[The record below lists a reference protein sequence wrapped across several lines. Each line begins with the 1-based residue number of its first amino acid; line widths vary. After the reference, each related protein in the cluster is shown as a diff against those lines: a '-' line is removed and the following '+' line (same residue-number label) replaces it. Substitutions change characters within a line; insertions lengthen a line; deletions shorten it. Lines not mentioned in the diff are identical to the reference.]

1 MGHGDLRFLHARAQ
15 RPRSAGRHQEGI
27 SRQARADPQHALGRR
42 AWLARAARGR
52 RRLHHQGQ
60 RAAGAHHRR
69 AQGRERRQ
77 VCFRVARGNPR
88 LGMLQRPAEG
98 AAREAVRSRV
108 SRHVAARHRQADQ
121 RDRPRDGPFAFDR
134 KHLSHAHPAQA
145 RPRQQRGARALR
157 SPAPA
162 RRLETMSEAATVAR
176 NAPES
181 EPFTPE
187 AQTDSTPQAKILLVD
202 DEPKSLFA
210 LQELLSTLGQN
221 LMIAQS
227 GEEALRLALRNDFA
241 VILLDVRM
249 PGIDGFETARMIRN
263 RERSRLTPIIFLTAA
278 ADEMSSM
285 FRGYEAGA
293 VDYLQKPV
301 VPEILKAKVAVFV
314 ELFRKS
320 ERLRESEE
328 KLRRLAA
335 HLISVR
341 EEERAHIAREIHDE
355 LGQVLTGLKT
365 EVTWLAKR
373 LREKPLIEKTDS
385 MCKLIDTTVQTVRKI
400 ATGLR
405 PGMLDDM
412 GIIAAVGWQ
421 VKEFQKRTSIRCRA
435 KLPPEVKL
443 DIDVSTT
450 MFRIFQEILTN
461 VARHSRAT
469 RVDMELTIAEDK
481 VALEVVDNGV
491 GIADSD
497 LNGKKSLGLLGMHE
511 RALLFGGEVKITGTP
526 GHGTRVSV
534 NIPIRQRS

>member
-1 MGHGDLRFLHARAQ
+1 
-15 RPRSAGRHQEGI
+15 
-27 SRQARADPQHALGRR
+27 
-42 AWLARAARGR
+42 
-52 RRLHHQGQ
+52 
-60 RAAGAHHRR
+60 
-69 AQGRERRQ
+69 
-77 VCFRVARGNPR
+77 
-88 LGMLQRPAEG
+88 
-98 AAREAVRSRV
+98 
-108 SRHVAARHRQADQ
+108 
-121 RDRPRDGPFAFDR
+121 
-134 KHLSHAHPAQA
+134 
-145 RPRQQRGARALR
+145 
-157 SPAPA
+157 
-162 RRLETMSEAATVAR
+162 MSEAATAAR
-176 NAPES
+176 SAAVPEGLSPEVTS
-181 EPFTPE
+181 E
-187 AQTDSTPQAKILLVD
+187 AAPQAKILLVD

-227 GEEALRLALRNDFA
+227 GEEALRLALKNDFA

-249 PGIDGFETARMIRN
+249 PGIDGFETARLIRS

-278 ADEMSSM
+278 ADEMGSM
-285 FRGYEAGA
+285 FRGYEVGA

-301 VPEILKAKVAVFV
+301 VPEILKSKVAVFV
-314 ELFRKS
+314 ELHRKS
-320 ERLRESEE
+320 ERLKESED

-355 LGQVLTGLKT
+355 LGQVLTGLKM

-373 LREKPLIEKTDS
+373 LREKPLVEKTDS

-405 PGMLDDM
+405 PEMLDDM
-412 GIIAAVGWQ
+412 GLIAAVAWQ
-421 VKEFQKRTSIRCRA
+421 AKEFQKRTGIRCRA

-469 RVDMELTIAEDK
+469 RVDMELGVNDER
-481 VALEVVDNGV
+481 VSLEVIDNGV

-511 RALLFGGEVKITGTP
+511 RALLFGGEVKITGTA

-534 NIPIRQRS
+534 SIPLRQRT

>member
-1 MGHGDLRFLHARAQ
+1 MSDAAAVARAVTE
-15 RPRSAGRHQEGI
+15 PEGFVGE
-27 SRQARADPQHALGRR
+27 PQ
-42 AWLARAARGR
+42 
-52 RRLHHQGQ
+52 
-60 RAAGAHHRR
+60 
-69 AQGRERRQ
+69 
-77 VCFRVARGNPR
+77 P
-88 LGMLQRPAEG
+88 
-98 AAREAVRSRV
+98 
-108 SRHVAARHRQADQ
+108 
-121 RDRPRDGPFAFDR
+121 
-134 KHLSHAHPAQA
+134 
-145 RPRQQRGARALR
+145 
-157 SPAPA
+157 
-162 RRLETMSEAATVAR
+162 EAA
-176 NAPES
+176 
-181 EPFTPE
+181 
-187 AQTDSTPQAKILLVD
+187 PQAKILLVD

-227 GEEALRLALRNDFA
+227 GEEALRLALKNDFA

-249 PGIDGFETARMIRN
+249 PGMDGFETARMIRT

-293 VDYLQKPV
+293 VDYLPKPV

-355 LGQVLTGLKT
+355 LGQVLTGLKM

-373 LREKPLIEKTDS
+373 LKERPLIEKTDS

-405 PGMLDDM
+405 PEMLDDM
-412 GIIAAVGWQ
+412 GLVAAVAWQ
-421 VKEFQKRTSIRCRA
+421 AKDFQKRTGIRCRT
-435 KLPPEVKL
+435 KLPGENVKL
-443 DIDVSTT
+443 DADVSTT

-469 RVDMELTIAEDK
+469 RVDLELSVNEGS
-481 VALEVVDNGV
+481 VALEVIDNGV
-491 GIADSD
+491 GIADAE

-511 RALLFGGEVKITGTP
+511 RALLFGGEVKITGTA

-534 NIPIRQRS
+534 SIPMRERA

>member
-1 MGHGDLRFLHARAQ
+1 MND
-15 RPRSAGRHQEGI
+15 
-27 SRQARADPQHALGRR
+27 
-42 AWLARAARGR
+42 
-52 RRLHHQGQ
+52 
-60 RAAGAHHRR
+60 
-69 AQGRERRQ
+69 
-77 VCFRVARGNPR
+77 
-88 LGMLQRPAEG
+88 
-98 AAREAVRSRV
+98 AV
-108 SRHVAARHRQADQ
+108 
-121 RDRPRDGPFAFDR
+121 
-134 KHLSHAHPAQA
+134 
-145 RPRQQRGARALR
+145 
-157 SPAPA
+157 
-162 RRLETMSEAATVAR
+162 TVAR
-176 NAPES
+176 LAAEPEGFS
-181 EPFTPE
+181 TETP
-187 AQTDSTPQAKILLVD
+187 ADSAPQAKILLVD

-210 LQELLSTLGQN
+210 LQELLSTLVQN

-227 GEEALRLALRNDFA
+227 GEEARRLAMKNDFA

-249 PGIDGFETARMIRN
+249 PGIDGFETARLIRS

-278 ADEMSSM
+278 ADEMTSM

-355 LGQVLTGLKT
+355 LGQVLTGLKM

-405 PGMLDDM
+405 PEMLDDM
-412 GIIAAVGWQ
+412 GLVAAVGWQ
-421 VKEFQKRTSIRCRA
+421 AKEFQKRTGIRCRA

-443 DIDVSTT
+443 DMDVSTT

-469 RVDMELTIAEDK
+469 RVDIELIVNEDR
-481 VALEVVDNGV
+481 VGLEVTDNGV

-511 RALLFGGEVKITGTP
+511 RALLFGGEVRITGTP

-534 NIPIRQRS
+534 SIPVKPKA

>member
-1 MGHGDLRFLHARAQ
+1 
-15 RPRSAGRHQEGI
+15 
-27 SRQARADPQHALGRR
+27 
-42 AWLARAARGR
+42 
-52 RRLHHQGQ
+52 
-60 RAAGAHHRR
+60 
-69 AQGRERRQ
+69 
-77 VCFRVARGNPR
+77 
-88 LGMLQRPAEG
+88 
-98 AAREAVRSRV
+98 
-108 SRHVAARHRQADQ
+108 
-121 RDRPRDGPFAFDR
+121 
-134 KHLSHAHPAQA
+134 
-145 RPRQQRGARALR
+145 
-157 SPAPA
+157 
-162 RRLETMSEAATVAR
+162 MSEAATASRSVAV
-176 NAPES
+176 
-181 EPFTPE
+181 PE
-187 AQTDSTPQAKILLVD
+187 AFSPEATAEAAPQAKILLVD

-210 LQELLSTLGQN
+210 LQELLSGLGQN

-227 GEEALRLALRNDFA
+227 GEEALRLALKNDFA

-249 PGIDGFETARMIRN
+249 PGIDGFETARLIRG
-263 RERSRLTPIIFLTAA
+263 RERSRLTPIIFLTAE
-278 ADEMSSM
+278 ADQMNQV
-285 FRGYEAGA
+285 FRGYEVGA

-301 VPEILKAKVAVFV
+301 IPEILKSKVSVFV
-314 ELFRKS
+314 DLHRKS
-320 ERLRESEE
+320 ERLKESED

-355 LGQVLTGLKT
+355 LGQVLTGLKM

-405 PGMLDDM
+405 PEMLDDM
-412 GIIAAVGWQ
+412 GLIAAVGWQ
-421 VKEFQKRTSIRCRA
+421 AKEFQKRTGIRCRT

-469 RVDMELTIAEDK
+469 RVDMELAIAEDK
-481 VALEVVDNGV
+481 VALEVIDNGV

-511 RALLFGGEVKITGTP
+511 RALLFGGEVKITGTA

-534 NIPIRQRS
+534 SIPVRQRA

>member
-1 MGHGDLRFLHARAQ
+1 
-15 RPRSAGRHQEGI
+15 
-27 SRQARADPQHALGRR
+27 
-42 AWLARAARGR
+42 
-52 RRLHHQGQ
+52 
-60 RAAGAHHRR
+60 
-69 AQGRERRQ
+69 
-77 VCFRVARGNPR
+77 
-88 LGMLQRPAEG
+88 
-98 AAREAVRSRV
+98 
-108 SRHVAARHRQADQ
+108 
-121 RDRPRDGPFAFDR
+121 
-134 KHLSHAHPAQA
+134 
-145 RPRQQRGARALR
+145 
-157 SPAPA
+157 
-162 RRLETMSEAATVAR
+162 MSEAAAAAR
-176 NAPES
+176 STAVPASLPEGLS
-181 EPFTPE
+181 PETATEP
-187 AQTDSTPQAKILLVD
+187 APQAKILLVD

-210 LQELLSTLGQN
+210 LQELLSGLGQN
-221 LMIAQS
+221 LMVAQS
-227 GEEALRLALRNDFA
+227 GEEALRLALKNDFA

-249 PGIDGFETARMIRN
+249 PGIDGFETARLIRS

-285 FRGYEAGA
+285 FRGYEVGA

-301 VPEILKAKVAVFV
+301 VPEILKSKVAVFV
-314 ELFRKS
+314 ELHRKT

-355 LGQVLTGLKT
+355 LGQVLTGLKM

-373 LREKPLIEKTDS
+373 LRDKPLIEKTDS

-405 PGMLDDM
+405 PEMLDDM

-421 VKEFQKRTSIRCRA
+421 AKEFQKRTGIRCRA

-443 DIDVSTT
+443 DIDISTT

-469 RVDMELTIAEDK
+469 RVDIELMLNEERIG
-481 VALEVVDNGV
+481 LEVVDNGV
-491 GIADSD
+491 GIADDD

-511 RALLFGGEVKITGTP
+511 RALLFGGDVKITGTP

-534 NIPIRQRS
+534 SIPMKHKA